1 MHVPLVFQYSCSCLT
16 LENKPRNL
24 PIFPN
29 KKQKKAKS
37 RQRYE
42 NEATVFQHVHK
53 GELPYDKL

>member
-1 MHVPLVFQYSCSCLT
+1 L
-16 LENKPRNL
+16 
-24 PIFPN
+24 PN